1 MFIKPFKIKSNV
13 RLRNTDR
20 KRLRSQLESQY
31 PHLSASQLDELCPVG
46 RGGEL
51 FQLRLLCHGGESVV
65 AYSLDSEPLFFEYGG
80 GHLVPSLYTL
90 WRLPSLLPYL
100 CTWKPVIER
109 LAGGADLMAPG
120 LAGCSERF
128 CEARLGDAVAVRVAG
143 EGRAAVAVGRLLQSP
158 KALAAEQRAGKAV
171 AIAHVLGDQLWA
183 HGGKRPLPQLD
194 GDSGGEEED
203 EENQQ
208 PESQD
213 TDSQAVV
220 AEENTSAAGA
230 ENSAP
235 SEEPTAT
242 EAQPEQLED
251 AKEQQQV
258 EDTVDTMD
266 ALLESCVLSALRS
279 KLPLPLLASSL
290 YSGHVLPRC
299 PPGRQIDIRR
309 TSYKKLST
317 YLAHL
322 QSEGLLA
329 LKETSPGVQS
339 IVSVRREHPRLR
351 GFSQMALP
359 PAEPPKEDG
368 YRFPTIR
375 ELRSITAAVLPLFP
389 RRNKGHALGLD
400 EVKATIR
407 SYVKENELQDPDD
420 KSLVQMDP
428 RLSDAAACSSEK
440 LSWEELFS
448 RVLSR
453 MQPAHEVTPAGGG
466 PPVVHRGALPFISF
480 TVAQRTGNKKVTL
493 VEGLE
498 TYGIDVAHL
507 AHEVQVGVAASTT
520 LTTLANGKQ
529 QLLVQGNQVVF
540 LEKLL
545 TGPSYGVPRKYLKGL
560 EQAPGKKKGGGPRK

>member
-1 MFIKPFKIKSNV
+1 MVLGLVVTASACPVKWP
-13 RLRNTDR
+13 RPLLG

-80 GHLVPSLYTL
+80 GHLVPSLYSL

-208 PESQD
+208 PESQE

-235 SEEPTAT
+235 SDEPAAT

-309 TSYKKLST
+309 TSYKKLC
-317 YLAHL
+317 LHQRHL
-322 QSEGLLA
+322 HHFFLPLPKIQFFFFINDIHCILFVFVTLVLLVNWQVSGEWWKAVILRGWFCGGLL
-329 LKETSPGVQS
+329 PGS
-339 IVSVRREHPRLR
+339 
-351 GFSQMALP
+351 
-359 PAEPPKEDG
+359 
-368 YRFPTIR
+368 
-375 ELRSITAAVLPLFP
+375 
-389 RRNKGHALGLD
+389 KGHALGLD

>member
-65 AYSLDSEPLFFEYGG
+65 AYSLDSEPLFFEQDGG
-80 GHLVPSLYTL
+80 RLVPSLYTL
-90 WRLPSLLPYL
+90 WRLPSLLPYV
-100 CTWKPVIER
+100 CTWKPVVER
-109 LAGGADLMAPG
+109 LAGGADFMAPG
-120 LAGCSERF
+120 LAGYSERLS
-128 CEARLGDAVAVRVAG
+128 EARLGDAVAVRVAG
-143 EGRAAVAVGRLLQSP
+143 AGRAAVAVGHLLQSP
-158 KALAAEQRAGKAV
+158 KALVAEQRAGKAV
-171 AIAHVLGDQLWA
+171 AITHVLGDQLWV
-183 HGGKRPLPQLD
+183 HGGKRPLPQID
-194 GDSGGEEED
+194 GDSCGEEED

-208 PESQD
+208 PESQE

-220 AEENTSAAGA
+220 PEENSSAVDEEQCAPA
-230 ENSAP
+230 EKPATAEVQP
-235 SEEPTAT
+235 EPT
-242 EAQPEQLED
+242 ED
-251 AKEQQQV
+251 AKEEQQV
-258 EDTVDTMD
+258 EETTDTMD

-299 PPGRQIDIRR
+299 PPGRQLDIRR

-351 GFSQMALP
+351 GFAQMELP
-359 PAEPPKEDG
+359 PAEPPKGDG

-389 RRNKGHALGLD
+389 GRSKGHTLGLD
-400 EVKATIR
+400 EVRAVIR

-420 KSLVQMDP
+420 KSSVKMDP

-448 RVLSR
+448 RVMSR
-453 MQPAHEVTPAGGG
+453 MQPAHEVTPADGGR
-466 PPVVHRGALPFISF
+466 PTVHRGALPPISF

-498 TYGIDVAHL
+498 SYGIDVANL
-507 AHEVQVGVAASTT
+507 AHEVQVGVAASVSVTP
-520 LTTLANGKQ
+520 LANGKQ
-529 QLLVQGNQVVF
+529 QVLVQGNQVAF
-540 LEKLL
+540 MERLL

-560 EQAPGKKKGGGPRK
+560 EHAAGKKKGGARK

>member
-31 PHLSASQLDELCPVG
+31 PPPERESARRAVPC
-46 RGGEL
+46 RT
-51 FQLRLLCHGGESVV
+51 
-65 AYSLDSEPLFFEYGG
+65 SLDSEPLFFEHDGG
-80 GHLVPSLYTL
+80 RLVPSLYTL
-90 WRLPSLLPYL
+90 WRLPSLLPYV
-100 CTWKPVIER
+100 CTWKPVVER
-109 LAGGADLMAPG
+109 LAGGADFMAPG
-120 LAGCSERF
+120 LAGYSERLS
-128 CEARLGDAVAVRVAG
+128 EARLGDAVAVRVAG
-143 EGRAAVAVGRLLQSP
+143 AGRAAVAVGHLLQSP
-158 KALAAEQRAGKAV
+158 KALVAEQRAGKAV

-183 HGGKRPLPQLD
+183 HGGKRPLPQID
-194 GDSGGEEED
+194 GDSCGEEED

-208 PESQD
+208 PESQEN
-213 TDSQAVV
+213 DSQAVV
-220 AEENTSAAGA
+220 PEENSSAVDEEQCAPA
-230 ENSAP
+230 EKPA
-235 SEEPTAT
+235 TA
-242 EAQPEQLED
+242 EAQPEPTED
-251 AKEQQQV
+251 AKEEEQV
-258 EDTVDTMD
+258 EETTDTMD

-299 PPGRQIDIRR
+299 PPGRQLDIRR

-317 YLAHL
+317 YLSHL

-351 GFSQMALP
+351 GFAQMELP
-359 PAEPPKEDG
+359 PAEPPKGDG

-389 RRNKGHALGLD
+389 GRRA
-400 EVKATIR
+400 VIR

-420 KSLVQMDP
+420 KSLVKMDP

-448 RVLSR
+448 RVMSR
-453 MQPAHEVTPAGGG
+453 MQPAHE
-466 PPVVHRGALPFISF
+466 
-480 TVAQRTGNKKVTL
+480 RTGNKKVTL

-498 TYGIDVAHL
+498 SYGIDVANL
-507 AHEVQVGVAASTT
+507 AHEVQVGVAASVSVTP
-520 LTTLANGKQ
+520 LANGKQ
-529 QLLVQGNQVVF
+529 QVLVQGNQVAF
-540 LEKLL
+540 MERLL
-545 TGPSYGVPRKYLKGL
+545 TGSSYGVPRKYLKGL
-560 EQAPGKKKGGGPRK
+560 EHAAGKKKGGARK